1 MSQELMKQL
10 QQVVKE
16 KMDDCSI
23 TNLADV
29 LMAYNLVSEDLMDC
43 PKQLFKGKIEKTVV
57 EKVMLKE
64 YFNALSATK
73 IAWTLAKVT
82 NKDLSPAFS

>member
-43 PKQLFKGKIEKTVV
+43 PKQLFKGKIEKTVLERKQV
-57 EKVMLKE
+57 DIE
-64 YFNALSATK
+64 TICK
-73 IAWTLAKVT
+73 IFIFAG
-82 NKDLSPAFS
+82 FCFIFRF